1 MPEVISNSSPIIHL
15 AKIGRLELLE
25 SFFGVVTIPSA
36 VYDECVTQGGGREEV
51 KDIENASWL
60 RVEKA
65 SDQNLVTLLRSE
77 LDRGEAEAIALA
89 LERNAALILLD
100 DAEGREKARLYDL
113 PITGTVGLLLRAKRE
128 GLLGSFGDT
137 LLKLRQSGFWM
148 SDALAERLRNEV
160 EAL

>member
-1 MPEVISNSSPIIHL
+1 MPEVVSNSSPLIHL
-15 AKIGRLELLE
+15 AKIGKLELLE
-25 SFFGVVTIPSA
+25 SIFGVVTIPGA
-36 VYDECVTQGGGREEV
+36 VYDECVAQGGGREEA

-65 SDQNLVTLLRSE
+65 TNQNLVTLLRSE

-89 LERNAALILLD
+89 LERDAALVLLD

-128 GLLGSFGDT
+128 GLLGSFDDT

-148 SDALAERLRNEV
+148 SDSLVERLKSEA